1 MSLADELN
9 AMFDVREE
17 RFHLV
22 MTEAEL
28 RVLEQHILDDYDGR
42 VVSKLLVADDTY
54 VVEVAA

>member
-1 MSLADELN
+1 MIDELQ
-9 AMFDVREE
+9 AMFDLREVRY
-17 RFHLV
+17 HLV

-42 VVSKLLVADDTY
+42 VVSKLQVADDTY